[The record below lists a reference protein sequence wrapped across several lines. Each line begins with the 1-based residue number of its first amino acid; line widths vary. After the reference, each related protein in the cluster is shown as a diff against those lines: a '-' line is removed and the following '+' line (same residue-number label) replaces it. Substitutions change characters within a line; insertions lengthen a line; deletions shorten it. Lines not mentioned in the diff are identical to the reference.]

1 MRVAIL
7 GRDTSL
13 KRQTE
18 SELSRAG
25 IAITDSAPD
34 CVICLEPER
43 VQEALATP
51 GISRLVLRSH
61 AYAYGSSAK
70 TPGPL
75 TEDRISL
82 LPLHAPEQRW
92 LRAEQQAL
100 TFPNTAIVRLT
111 NILDT
116 EEGDLLVKQ
125 ISKRLGVSLA
135 GFDPCVQFIS
145 VRDAA
150 RALAAAVSSATGLFN
165 AAGPGVI
172 RLKKVFRAAGATRI
186 SVPGG
191 VKMHPL
197 QYNWTVSSQKAARE
211 LGYTPEQSTI
221 EALADFLRNKPR
233 ARPDLLAK
241 SYDDYGLD
249 TDYIRA
255 WGWWFAFLRRVYWR
269 IEHEGLERIPATD
282 GAMFDAN
289 RRGFLPPQSCVHT
302 PLLLPH

>member
-70 TPGPL
+70 NPGLL

-125 ISKRLGVSLA
+125 ISKRLGVSFA

-150 RALAAAVSSATGLFN
+150 RPLAAAAVSVAPGIFN

-172 RLKKVFRAAGATRI
+172 PLKNHFHAARPTRI
-186 SVPGG
+186 SIPG
-191 VKMHPL
+191 
-197 QYNWTVSSQKAARE
+197 
-211 LGYTPEQSTI
+211 
-221 EALADFLRNKPR
+221 
-233 ARPDLLAK
+233 
-241 SYDDYGLD
+241 
-249 TDYIRA
+249 
-255 WGWWFAFLRRVYWR
+255 
-269 IEHEGLERIPATD
+269 
-282 GAMFDAN
+282 
-289 RRGFLPPQSCVHT
+289 
-302 PLLLPH
+302 